1 LLILVGFA
9 VKTSLVPLHFWAP
22 DTYEGAP
29 TPVTGF
35 LSTASKAAGFAVLMR
50 VFYTLYSQVGFNW
63 TTLIAIMAVFTMTLG
78 NLLALTQ
85 KNIKRMLAYSSIAHD
100 GYILMGVLT
109 VAELGITSVIVYL
122 GIYLVTNLAA
132 FGVVVVFFR
141 VVGSDEIAAY
151 AGLSRRAPALAL
163 AMLVA
168 LLSLAGMPPLGGFVA
183 KIWVFAA
190 ALESGWLWLVVIGIL
205 NSIIGLYYYLRVL
218 NVIYHYRSESESQP
232 LPITPAHAIVLT
244 VLVVCVVF
252 AGVVFAPFFNISAL
266 AASGWF

>member
-1 LLILVGFA
+1 
-9 VKTSLVPLHFWAP
+9 
-22 DTYEGAP
+22 
-29 TPVTGF
+29 
-35 LSTASKAAGFAVLMR
+35 
-50 VFYTLYSQVGFNW
+50 
-63 TTLIAIMAVFTMTLG
+63 
-78 NLLALTQ
+78 
-85 KNIKRMLAYSSIAHD
+85 
-100 GYILMGVLT
+100 MGVLT